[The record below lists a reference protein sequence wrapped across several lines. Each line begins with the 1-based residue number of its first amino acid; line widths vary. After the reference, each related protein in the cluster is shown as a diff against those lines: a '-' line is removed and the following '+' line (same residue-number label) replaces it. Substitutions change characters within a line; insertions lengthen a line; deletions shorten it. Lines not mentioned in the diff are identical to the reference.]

1 MAAAFTISDVL
12 YLMEKH
18 LYEIKENKIMMY

>member
-12 YLMEKH
+12 YLMEKY
-18 LYEIKENKIMMY
+18 LYEIKENKMMY